1 MVEQRCFNTLPRV
14 HLTFNEMTIKHKP
27 LPAIDELKRLFQ
39 LRDGVLIR
47 KTGNGGIK
55 IGTPAGG
62 PILNGGHIS
71 VSIGNSRYLV
81 HRLIWKLSTGEDPG
95 KYQIDHINGNRTD
108 NRIENLRKVT
118 HQQNGM
124 HRSNPQINSRSG
136 VIGVCWR
143 KSSNKWEATIHHN
156 GKSIFLGLHKTK
168 EGAIAARIAK
178 EQELFGEH
186 SPNR

>member
-1 MVEQRCFNTLPRV
+1 MEQRCVNTLPRV

-27 LPAIDELKRLFQ
+27 LPAIDELQRLSQ
-39 LRDGVLIR
+39 LLDGVLIR

-62 PILNGGHIS
+62 PILNSGHIC
-71 VSIGNSRYLV
+71 VSIGDSRYLA
-81 HRLIWKLSTGEDPG
+81 HRLIWMLSTGEDPG
-95 KYQIDHINGNRTD
+95 KYQIDHINGDRVD

-124 HRSNPQINSRSG
+124 NRSKPQRNSRSG
-136 VIGVCWR
+136 VIGVYWR
-143 KSSNKWEATIHHN
+143 KSSNNWEASIHHN
-156 GKSIFLGLHKTK
+156 GKSIFLGLHETK
-168 EGAIAARIAK
+168 EAALAARITK

-186 SPNR
+186 APNR